1 MIVTVIDK
9 EPLWSCAFQVLDLRP
24 SNSKGKPP
32 LWLVIVLAPLLI
44 SFVTMAYLGCG
55 PSV

>member
-1 MIVTVIDK
+1 MIVTVID
-9 EPLWSCAFQVLDLRP
+9 EGPLWSCAFQVLDLRP

-44 SFVTMAYLGCG
+44 SFVTMEYLGCG
-55 PSV
+55 PSM